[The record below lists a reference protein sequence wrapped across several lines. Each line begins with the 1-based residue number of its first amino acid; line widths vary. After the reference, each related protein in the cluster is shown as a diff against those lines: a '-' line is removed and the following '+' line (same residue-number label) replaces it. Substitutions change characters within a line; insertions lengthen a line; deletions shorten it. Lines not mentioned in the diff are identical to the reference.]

1 MKKIEV
7 SAKNVEEA
15 LTQAMIQLGTTSD
28 KLEYEVIS
36 EGKSG
41 FFGIGSKPALIQA
54 WIREDAVSQELE
66 TFMKSSE
73 KPDNAVSSPEK
84 EEAAVEA
91 SVVEDN
97 KLAESTAKV
106 AFTPEEFIVQVCNAM
121 GLKVSIDSK
130 FDETEKVL
138 DINMV
143 GEDMGILIGKRGQT
157 LDSLQY
163 LTGLVAN
170 KNHEDYIRVKLDTE
184 NYRERRKETL
194 ENLARNIAY
203 KVKRSKKPVSLE
215 PMNPY
220 ERRVIHA
227 ALQND
232 RYVVTR
238 SEGEEPFRHV
248 VISLKREKSYSG
260 RSNGKGGYNR
270 YNSSYNR
277 SRNGY
282 KRREYGNRNENPAE
296 GSAQAFHTES
306 APRTSNASVSSEEGK
321 TKAED

>member
-1 MKKIEV
+1 MKKIEI

-41 FFGIGSKPALIQA
+41 FFGIGSKPAQIQA
-54 WIREDAVSQELE
+54 WIREDAASQELE

-73 KPDNAVSSPEK
+73 EPDKAASSPEK

-106 AFTPEEFIVQVCNAM
+106 AYTPEEFIVQVCNAM

-130 FDETEKVL
+130 FDETENIL

-306 APRTSNASVSSEEGK
+306 APRNSNVSVSLEEGK

>member
-1 MKKIEV
+1 MNKIEV

-15 LTQAMIQLGTTSD
+15 LTQAMIDLGTTSD
-28 KLEYEVIS
+28 RMEYEVIS
-36 EGKSG
+36 EGRGG
-41 FFGIGSKPALIQA
+41 FFGIGSKPAVIRA
-54 WIREDAVSQELE
+54 WIREDEMSAELNS
-66 TFMKSSE
+66 FMNTTSVKADKVPEKKTVKEE
-73 KPDNAVSSPEK
+73 KPVKTPAEPTET
-84 EEAAVEA
+84 AVEKK
-91 SVVEDN
+91 SD
-97 KLAESTAKV
+97 STPAVANTATVKV
-106 AFTPEEFIVQVCNAM
+106 AQTPEEFITQVCNAM
-121 GLKVSIDSK
+121 GLDVSVDSK
-130 FDETEKVL
+130 FDEKENIL
-138 DINMV
+138 DINMI

-170 KNHEDYIRVKLDTE
+170 KNHEDYIKVKLDTE

-203 KVKRSKKPVSLE
+203 KVKRTKKPVALE

-248 VISLKREKSYSG
+248 VISMKRERTYNNS
-260 RSNGKGGYNR
+260 RPNGSKGGYGSR
-270 YNSSYNR
+270 YGNSSYNK
-277 SRNGY
+277 SKGGY
-282 KRREYGNRNENPAE
+282 GKRRDYRNTRP
-296 GSAQAFHTES
+296 SADTGTEE
-306 APRTSNASVSSEEGK
+306 VK
-321 TKAED
+321 QED